1 MSIFIFRKSGVL
13 RFHINSKLES
23 GVQID
28 SLICYCLLKKKKKSL
43 LKYIPNDTNIKE
55 HCFLSPCHYSCI
67 NLLYYMQV
75 T

>member
-28 SLICYCLLKKKKKSL
+28 SLLCYCLLKKKKKRA
-43 LKYIPNDTNIKE
+43 Y
-55 HCFLSPCHYSCI
+55 
-67 NLLYYMQV
+67 
-75 T
+75 

>member
-28 SLICYCLLKKKKKSL
+28 SLICYCLLKKIYI
-43 LKYIPNDTNIKE
+43 YIPNDTNIKE

-67 NLLYYMQV
+67 NVLYYMQV

>member
-28 SLICYCLLKKKKKSL
+28 SLLCYCLLKKKKEL
-43 LKYIPNDTNIKE
+43 IKI
-55 HCFLSPCHYSCI
+55 YS
-67 NLLYYMQV
+67 
-75 T
+75 